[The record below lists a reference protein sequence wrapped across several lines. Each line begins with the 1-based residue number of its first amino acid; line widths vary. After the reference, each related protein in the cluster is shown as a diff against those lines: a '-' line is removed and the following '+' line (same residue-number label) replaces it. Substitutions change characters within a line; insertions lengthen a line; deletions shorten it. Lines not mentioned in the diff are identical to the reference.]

1 MINKHVDS
9 ATYEHLAGNLYVRL
23 FVVICGYMLLK
34 DTHIEPR
41 KRAKRLY
48 ELLMFAL
55 CRLKPYLSCII
66 SDGTA
71 TGKLIKFVSIFHPP
85 CTSLDLY

>member
-1 MINKHVDS
+1 MWVY
-9 ATYEHLAGNLYVRL
+9 ATERHAYRTEEESEES
-23 FVVICGYMLLK
+23 M
-34 DTHIEPR
+34 
-41 KRAKRLY
+41 RLY

-55 CRLKPYLSCII
+55 CRLKPYLSFII